1 MSRGFTIPKS
11 PVRFSLELLLM
22 IAIASAIV
30 LRIINLGSREFWYDE
45 VLSLILSN
53 GQQVNYKAPGDLPVV
68 LRDYTTLLSL
78 PAESSLGEVIKTV
91 KNVFNGI
98 LGDVHP
104 PLSYLSLHFWM
115 RLFGNSEA

>member
-1 MSRGFTIPKS
+1 
-11 PVRFSLELLLM
+11 VRFSLELLLM
-22 IAIASAIV
+22 IAIASAIL

-78 PAESSLGEVIKTV
+78 PQSPALVRSSKRSKTSSTV
-91 KNVFNGI
+91 
-98 LGDVHP
+98 
-104 PLSYLSLHFWM
+104 S
-115 RLFGNSEA
+115 